1 MSLSAGS
8 LPGMPPPTATITVD
22 RWPGE
27 RNLLALVVIASI
39 AIWTALCVSII
50 GIVYAGFFAVFFFMA
65 HVGFVAHLRGSA
77 VRLGPSQMPELHGRV
92 VEIARRF
99 GMQPPAAYLMQ
110 SGGALNAMATRF
122 FGSRF
127 IVLYSDLLE
136 ACGDNEDARD
146 FIVAHELGHL
156 KAGHLTGR
164 WFLMPGLLVP
174 FLGTAWSRACEYT
187 CDRYGRAG
195 VADPA
200 RGLDGLVILAAGG
213 RYAPRVDRRQL
224 AAQQPELDTFWMA
237 IGRWL
242 STHPPIAARLAALDP
257 GLAAPRPRRAGVV
270 LAAAAVIGAFVLLP
284 IGAGAGMWA
293 FLKRVEAQAKGAIEA
308 AEPGGSASPSPAVGA
323 SGIAE
328 SRILSLADVAED
340 VRQDEGAPPADIDAL
355 YKAWSLAHP
364 GDPLPID
371 PYDGRRL
378 GYRLDGDEYVIWSIG
393 PDPKD
398 PDDDITYDSSED
410 ADDNADDGGG
420 TRSDT

>member
-1 MSLSAGS
+1 
-8 LPGMPPPTATITVD
+8 V
-22 RWPGE
+22 
-27 RNLLALVVIASI
+27 
-39 AIWTALCVSII
+39 
-50 GIVYAGFFAVFFFMA
+50 A

-77 VRLGPSQMPELHGRV
+77 VRLGPEQMPELNARV
-92 VEIARRF
+92 ESIARRF
-99 GMQPPAAYLMQ
+99 GMEPPAAYLMQ

-122 FGSRF
+122 FRSRF

-195 VADPA
+195 AADPVKA
-200 RGLDGLVILAAGG
+200 LDGLVVLAAGG
-213 RYAPRVDRRQL
+213 RYAPRIDRRRL
-224 AAQQPELDTFWMA
+224 AAQQPDLDTFWMA

-257 GLAAPRPRRAGVV
+257 ALAAPRPRRAGVV
-270 LAAAAVIGAFVLLP
+270 LAAAVVIALLVVIP
-284 IGAGAGMWA
+284 VGAGAGMWA
-293 FLKRVEAQAKGAIEA
+293 FLNRVKTMAKAAIEA
-308 AEPGGSASPSPAVGA
+308 AEPGRSASPSSVVGI

-328 SRILSLADVAED
+328 SRVLSLADVAED

-355 YKAWSLAHP
+355 YQAWSKAHP
-364 GDPLPID
+364 GEPEPLD

-398 PDDDITYDSSED
+398 PEDDITYDSSED
-410 ADDNADDGGG
+410 AGDNADDDDGHHG
-420 TRSDT
+420 SDT

>member
-1 MSLSAGS
+1 MTQAGGT
-8 LPGMPPPTATITVD
+8 LPGTPPPAATITVD
-22 RWPGE
+22 RWPSE
-27 RNLLALVVIASI
+27 RNLFALVVLASI
-39 AIWTALCVSII
+39 GIWVALCFSII
-50 GIVYAGFFAVFFFMA
+50 GIVYAGFFAVFFFLA

-77 VRLGPSQMPELHGRV
+77 VRLGPDQMPELHARV
-92 VEIARRF
+92 ESIARRF
-99 GMQPPAAYLMQ
+99 GMDPPAAYLMQ

-122 FGSRF
+122 FRSRF

-136 ACGDNEDARD
+136 ACGENEDARD

-174 FLGTAWSRACEYT
+174 FLGTAWSRACEFT

-195 VADPA
+195 AADPVKA
-200 RGLDGLVILAAGG
+200 LDGLVVLAAGG
-213 RYAPRVDRRQL
+213 RYASQIDRRRL

-257 GLAAPRPRRAGVV
+257 ALAAPRPRRAGVV
-270 LAAAAVIGAFVLLP
+270 LAATAVIAVLVAVP

-293 FLKRVEAQAKGAIEA
+293 FLKRVEAQAKAAIEA
-308 AEPGGSASPSPAVGA
+308 AEPGASASPSSMVGI
-323 SGIAE
+323 SGVAE

-340 VRQDEGAPPADIDAL
+340 VRQDEGAPPEDIDAL
-355 YKAWSLAHP
+355 YKAWSRAHP
-364 GDPLPID
+364 GEPQPLD
-371 PYDGRRL
+371 PYDGRPL

-410 ADDNADDGGG
+410 ADDNADDGDG
-420 TRSDT
+420 TGSDT